1 MGTCALCAPRRLL
14 GMPKAPSKFDPIPQR
29 LAYGRALRDTVKR
42 IHHDRFTP
50 AKGRPSVL
58 EAVHQAE
65 PGRVAELLPIK
76 YGRMSLS
83 PFAFFRGSAQLMAFD
98 LAHLPSTGIHVQ
110 ICGDAHVRNLGA
122 YASADGR
129 IVFDMNDFDETCR
142 APWEWD
148 LKRLAASFVLA
159 GREAGNSDRSCGD
172 AVQGLSQAYREAMKG
187 FATMPAIELARYQVH
202 RHLDE
207 GPVARVLGKAER
219 ATAAGTVNK
228 LTVTDRKVGRHFANR
243 PPLLSRVPDKTAK
256 QVLRALESYRDTL
269 GPNRQLVLDAYRP
282 VDVAFKVVGTGSVGT
297 RDYVVLCFGNGV
309 ADPLILQVKE
319 AVPCCYAPYLPPAPP
334 DQHQGKR
341 VAEGQ
346 HRLQTWADPFL
357 GWTQLDGHQYL
368 VRQLADHKASIDP
381 TDLKGP
387 ALLEYALVCGEIFA
401 KGHARTGDPAVLA
414 GYCGD
419 SDKLDVALN
428 RFAMT
433 YADQATAD
441 HATFLQAIRGKQL
454 SARKV

>member
-1 MGTCALCAPRRLL
+1 
-14 GMPKAPSKFDPIPQR
+14 MPKAPTKFDPIAQR
-29 LAYGRALRDTVKR
+29 LAYGRALRESVRRVDQ
-42 IHHDRFTP
+42 DRFQP
-50 AKGRPSVL
+50 ARRRPSVL
-58 EAVHQAE
+58 EAVRQAE
-65 PGRVAELLPIK
+65 PGRVPELLPIK

-98 LAHLPSTGIHVQ
+98 LAQLPSTGISVQ

-129 IVFDMNDFDETCR
+129 IVFDINDFDETCR

-159 GREAGNSDRSCGD
+159 GREAGNSDRACGD
-172 AVQGLSQAYREAMKG
+172 AVQGLSQAYRQAMKG

-202 RHLDE
+202 RHVDE

-219 ATAAGTVNK
+219 ATASATVNK
-228 LTVTDRKVGRHFANR
+228 LTVTDRKVGRRFASR
-243 PPLLSRVPDKTAK
+243 PPLLTRVPEKVANE
-256 QVLRALESYRDTL
+256 VLGALASYRDTL

-297 RDYVVLCFGNGV
+297 RDYVVLCFGNGI

-319 AVPCCYAPYLPPAPP
+319 AVRCCYAPYLPAAPA
-334 DQHQGKR
+334 DEHQGKR

-357 GWTQLDGHQYL
+357 GWTQMEGRQYL
-368 VRQLADHKASIDP
+368 VRQLADHKASIEP
-381 TDLKGP
+381 TDLKGA
-387 ALLEYALVCGEIFA
+387 ALVQYALVCGEIFA

-414 GYCGD
+414 GYGGD
-419 SDKLDVALN
+419 SDKLDVALS
-428 RFAMT
+428 RFALT
-433 YADQATAD
+433 YANQATAD
-441 HATFLQAIRGKQL
+441 HAAFLQVLRSKQL
-454 SARKV
+454 VARKV